1 MRVLASG
8 SFDHSIRL
16 WAEMTPSKNGLLGV
30 ALPGRAVVRWM
41 MAIAIG
47 PLVLYCV
54 CGDALIEML
63 GYATS

>member
-1 MRVLASG
+1 
-8 SFDHSIRL
+8 
-16 WAEMTPSKNGLLGV
+16 MTPSQNGHGV
-30 ALPGRAVVRWM
+30 ALPGVRAVRWM

>member
-16 WAEMTPSKNGLLGV
+16 WAEMTPSKNGGA

>member
-16 WAEMTPSKNGLLGV
+16 WAEMTPSQNGHGV
-30 ALPGRAVVRWM
+30 ALPGVRAVRWM